1 MSQSPAPWA
10 WDYLTLPAEPAP
22 DEATLNKLGRDAW
35 ELVAVSAGTLYFK
48 RPALT
53 FRERV
58 TIDQKRHVYGAHG
71 ETVDEDGDVAGDA
84 AGG

>member
-1 MSQSPAPWA
+1 MSQSPTTLV
-10 WDYLTLPAEPAP
+10 WDYLILPAEPAP
-22 DEATLNKLGRDAW
+22 EVATLRELGQDAW
-35 ELVAVSAGTLYFK
+35 ELVAVSAGTHYFK

-58 TIDQKRHVYGAHG
+58 TIDQKRRVYRAHG
-71 ETVDEDGDVAGDA
+71 KAVDDRGDVAGDA